1 MESERYYPRN
11 LKENIKSWIEAEG
24 YIIKRQD
31 NIDLMNWAVV
41 QFIIERLEA
50 YDQRC
55 KNNPGIF
62 IGTKIKTLF
71 GVKAI
76 SIAQIINQSIEED
89 VAYDERDLQSY
100 LERNIGF
107 MRSRVLRVCSCV
119 RYYISRQLRHFLN
132 IKKFEY
138 KSKDLI
144 TLQTIASW
152 GTYHLND
159 LMNIFNIIFSTEK
172 KVYFDAIGENEYD
185 EEVIITKGTDMFE
198 LFNMDAIEKIRFPIL
213 LTSHMHI
220 EPNSLTEEKKE
231 IHMKNSAGNK
241 LTKYKFESYIMNN
254 YILNQPN
261 PAEEMKLYAF
271 ERSSMC
277 SYTFLPD
284 NEQPVLKINTYRMCS
299 SH

>member
-89 VAYDERDLQSY
+89 VAYDERSTSVPRKKHRVHAKPCPQS
-100 LERNIGF
+100 
-107 MRSRVLRVCSCV
+107 
-119 RYYISRQLRHFLN
+119 
-132 IKKFEY
+132 
-138 KSKDLI
+138 
-144 TLQTIASW
+144 
-152 GTYHLND
+152 
-159 LMNIFNIIFSTEK
+159 
-172 KVYFDAIGENEYD
+172 
-185 EEVIITKGTDMFE
+185 
-198 LFNMDAIEKIRFPIL
+198 L
-213 LTSHMHI
+213 L
-220 EPNSLTEEKKE
+220 L
-231 IHMKNSAGNK
+231 
-241 LTKYKFESYIMNN
+241 
-254 YILNQPN
+254 
-261 PAEEMKLYAF
+261 
-271 ERSSMC
+271 C
-277 SYTFLPD
+277 
-284 NEQPVLKINTYRMCS
+284 
-299 SH
+299 